1 MQQVTRY
8 LRVFCAIP
16 ILFIASLNTY
26 ATEKLSPETAYSN
39 NGSVPKNAKEIS
51 EKKALMLLES
61 GNAVLEY
68 PSKTKNEI
76 EVLKKS
82 YNENADYLR
91 KMIAYYPSLKRFE
104 HLLNLAKSEKV
115 DGAGTYL
122 SQITYRNGE
131 KSTVALLGA
140 NETIRMLASSI
151 RSMNSRQKQAEIY
164 QARWDSLPKDVWQK
178 YKSRIV
184 SPEIVSKESLR
195 IIGKRNLQLSE
206 TYLAH
211 IRGLRASGVLP
222 PAERPLNCA
231 AEIGSGDGTDRA
243 VNRGPNN
250 AYGIDQPGRHHEDS
264 LFARAYFPMK
274 WMTGCV
280 KQQGNRG
287 LCTVFAAMGALE
299 TSIAIRDNKWVN
311 LSEQYA
317 WASNRLNQFRS
328 PDTPNV
334 ELLGELD
341 TPIPYE
347 SGWDYNPSYFQCTR
361 ANCPADNGFQGV
373 CDNYSAEH
381 CSETNHQGE
390 NFFWCDRTLNCY
402 SLWNIDPSIPSEH
415 KIKDVLNLWTENNTQ
430 LFNIAVSWTMA
441 PTAAAGMT
449 MGILADFSG
458 FGNRGRNCQN
468 DAGFLIYD
476 SACKQAIAQS
486 VAAGN
491 SPGGGH
497 QVQIVAAIPNDLL
510 PEGVP
515 RASSD
520 GWYVLKN
527 SWSSNWGEQGWV
539 YVPSDW
545 IADHGTGMW
554 VISNF
559 E

>member
-1 MQQVTRY
+1 MQQVNHY
-8 LRVFCAIP
+8 LRCFCAIP

-39 NGSVPKNAKEIS
+39 DGSVPKNAKEIS
-51 EKKALMLLES
+51 EKKARMLLES

-82 YNENADYLR
+82 YKQNADYLR
-91 KMIAYYPSLKRFE
+91 KMIAYYPSLRRFE

-131 KSTVALLGA
+131 NSTVALLGA

-164 QARWDSLPKDVWQK
+164 QARWDSLPEEFWQK
-178 YKSRIV
+178 YKSRIA
-184 SPEIVSKESLR
+184 SPDIVSEESLR
-195 IIGKRNLQLSE
+195 VIRKRNLQLSE
-206 TYLAH
+206 TYLEY

-243 VNRGPNN
+243 VNRGRNN

-264 LFARAYFPMK
+264 LFARTNFPMK

-280 KQQGNRG
+280 KQQGSRG
-287 LCTVFAAMGALE
+287 LCAVFAAMGALE
-299 TSIAIRDNKWVN
+299 TSIAIRENKWVN

-328 PDTPNV
+328 PGTPNI

-347 SGWDYNPSYFQCTR
+347 SGWDYNPSYFQPR
-361 ANCPADNGFQGV
+361 NSFQGA

-381 CSETNHQGE
+381 CSETNHQGD
-390 NFFWCDRTLNCY
+390 NFFYCDGTNCY
-402 SLWNIDPSIPSEH
+402 SLWNITPSIPSEH

-441 PTAAAGMT
+441 PTAAAGMS
-449 MGILADFSG
+449 MGLLVDFSG
-458 FGNRGRNCQN
+458 FGNRGVNCQN

-476 SACKQAIAQS
+476 NACKQAIAQS
-486 VAAGN
+486 TAAGN

-497 QVQIVAAIPNDLL
+497 AVQLVAAIPNDLL

-520 GWYVLKN
+520 GWYALKN
-527 SWSSNWGEQGWV
+527 SWSSNWGEQGWI

-545 IADHGTGMW
+545 IADYGTGMW